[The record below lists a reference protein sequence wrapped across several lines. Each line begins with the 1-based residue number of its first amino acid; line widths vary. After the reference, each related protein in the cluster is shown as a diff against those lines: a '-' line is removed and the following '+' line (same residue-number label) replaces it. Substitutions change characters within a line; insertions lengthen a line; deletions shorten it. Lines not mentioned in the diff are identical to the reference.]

1 MTTTCAF
8 LFPGQGRLP
17 DTFPAI
23 PAALDGLVASMRNAG
38 LPVDA
43 WIEGDALD
51 ESVGTDVAQP
61 MLLLDSLVRE
71 ARLLSAGWQPDAV
84 AGHSLG
90 EYAALVSAGAL
101 GGQDAMRAVIH
112 RSRLMQDVRG
122 SMAAILKLDVAT
134 VSALCD
140 GTRAVVANHNAAEQ
154 IVISGP
160 QEDVEQVMAR
170 AEAEG
175 ARTIRLKVSGP
186 FHSPMMEPAERA
198 LEPLLRSMTFSS
210 ARIPVVSGVSGRVE
224 RDSDTLRALLIRQIT
239 APVHW
244 VDVTATL
251 EASGIDVAIEVGSG
265 DVLTRLG
272 RRSGAAIRFLTY
284 EEALNERG

>member
-1 MTTTCAF
+1 MSTTCAF

-17 DTFPAI
+17 DAFPAI
-23 PAALDGLVASMRNAG
+23 PAAIDELVASMRAAG

-43 WIEGDALD
+43 WIEGAALPQ
-51 ESVGTDVAQP
+51 SAGTDVAQP
-61 MLLLDSLVRE
+61 MLLLDSLVRA
-71 ARLLSAGWQPDAV
+71 ARLQSAGWRPDAV

-90 EYAALVSAGAL
+90 EYAALVCAGSL
-101 GGQDAMRAVIH
+101 GGQDAMRTVIE
-112 RSRLMQDVRG
+112 RSRLMQAVRG
-122 SMAAILKLDVAT
+122 SMAAILKLDVAA

-160 QEDVEQVMAR
+160 QQDVEHVMAR

-186 FHSPMMEPAERA
+186 FHSPMMKPAERA
-198 LEPLLRSMTFSS
+198 LEPLVRSLTFSLP
-210 ARIPVVSGVSGRVE
+210 RIPVVSGVSGRVE
-224 RDSDTLRALLIRQIT
+224 SDPDTLRALLIRQIT

-251 EASGIDVAIEVGSG
+251 EAFGIDVAIEVGSG

-272 RRSGAAIRFLTY
+272 RRSDAAIRFLTY